1 MPNTSMGGSSRGG
14 RQLSEKDILTDML
27 MSHKYLIE
35 TYNRATMEA
44 ADPKLRDLFHKLC
57 TECLRDQDEIFN
69 HMNSH
74 GWYKP
79 PEASA
84 QEIQKAEQKFSQTMS
99 QMGTQP

>member
-1 MPNTSMGGSSRGG
+1 VTPNVKSGGKMD
-14 RQLSEKDILTDML
+14 EKDLLTDLL
-27 MSHKYLIE
+27 MTHKYLIDNYSQSTVE
-35 TYNRATMEA
+35 S

-79 PEASA
+79 PEASV
-84 QEIQKAEQKFSQTMS
+84 QEIQKAEQKFSQTVS
-99 QMGTQP
+99 QMGIQQQS